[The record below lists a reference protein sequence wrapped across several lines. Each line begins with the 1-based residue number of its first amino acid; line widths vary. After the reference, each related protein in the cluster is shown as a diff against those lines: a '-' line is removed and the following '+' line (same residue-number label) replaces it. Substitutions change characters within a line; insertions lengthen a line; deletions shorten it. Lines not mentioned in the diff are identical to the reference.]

1 MNHDLFSSPQ
11 VAEGVESVT
20 SLTEKIQQ
28 LMEERFFYLLVEG
41 EISNLAR
48 PASGHLYFLLKD
60 RNATIRAVIWRS
72 TAATLSAPL
81 KEGDTI
87 RVVAKLS
94 VYAPRGDYQLIVQ
107 RVEIGGVGNLYA
119 EYLALK
125 ERLTKEGLFDR
136 ERKVIPKHPKKI
148 GIITSP
154 TAAAL
159 QDVKRVLTHHRPDI
173 PYQLF
178 PALVQGREA
187 PSSLID
193 ALEQANQDGEI
204 DLILL
209 VRGGGS
215 IEDLWAFNDEQLAR
229 KISDSSK
236 PIITGVGHETDYTI
250 ADFVAD
256 LRAATPSVAAR
267 MAAESAEVLKQRLDS
282 YTTLFTRAVEKRLE
296 FLKGALLRREESL
309 QYLSPSRVLKRE
321 QEMLKQLEARLLYH
335 SPQERV
341 EELQERL
348 DGRREA
354 LREAL
359 EHRVNTLKQMLAIQS
374 AKLSALSPF
383 STLARGY
390 AIVERE
396 GEVIEAFE
404 KINIGDSLSLQ
415 LEGGRIEVEVK
426 AKSVQ

>member
-60 RNATIRAVIWRS
+60 RSATIRAVIWRS
-72 TAATLSAPL
+72 TVATLSAPL

-193 ALEQANQDGEI
+193 ALEQANQDGEV

-282 YTTLFTRAVEKRLE
+282 YTTLFTRAVAKRLE

-348 DGRREA
+348 DSRREA